1 MIRFNFRSLV
11 LAAGFLITLGIA
23 SGAQAQGFA
32 ALSIG
37 NGGAWGY
44 ASGFEDVSSAQ
55 DRAVAEC
62 SKHGKGCRVLRV
74 FQNTCAALSVRSE
87 GGDFIF
93 YWVSGGDRDQ
103 LRKAAQRNCE
113 NDGSGRCQVL
123 TDFCSRR

>member
-1 MIRFNFRSLV
+1 MFQSNLKKLLFATAFLSLFG
-11 LAAGFLITLGIA
+11 AA

-32 ALSIG
+32 AFSIG

-44 ASGFEDVSSAQ
+44 SSGFEDIGTAQ

-87 GGDFIF
+87 GNDFIF

-103 LRKAAQRNCE
+103 LRRAAMRNCE
-113 NDGSGRCQVL
+113 NDGGGRCQVL